1 MEDTRTYFLFPDV
14 LCLLTWVVDC
24 YRLPLDNLNL
34 RPVIGVLAQHP
45 PDNRLV
51 DLEDHNFTSY
61 IAALYVKHLESV
73 RARVVPIL
81 RVYTRKQSVEGVYT
95 RKQSVEGEYTRKQSV
110 EGEYTR
116 KQSVEGEYTR
126 KQSVGECIQGSRV

>member
-61 IAALYVKHLESV
+61 ITASYVKHLESTK
-73 RARVVPIL
+73 ARNRL
-81 RVYTRKQSVEGVYT
+81 DASDDMRVALSKKEPRFSIIVEEKQQQKSH
-95 RKQSVEGEYTRKQSV
+95 
-110 EGEYTR
+110 
-116 KQSVEGEYTR
+116 
-126 KQSVGECIQGSRV
+126 